1 MVKDDNEMPMPDM
14 RVMNMMMPIMTGYIA
29 LVVPQGV
36 GLYWVTSNII
46 GVIQQVILKKKL
58 PNAKKDV

>member
-1 MVKDDNEMPMPDM
+1 
-14 RVMNMMMPIMTGYIA
+14 MNMMMPFMTGYIA

-36 GLYWVTSNII
+36 GLYWVTSNIV
-46 GVIQQVILKKKL
+46 GLVQQVLLKKKL